1 MNHHEEAKV
10 IIRRMAE
17 DICRVQPMP
26 SDIFSKLM
34 EASTPKS
41 KLIEDGYEPVCS
53 IGFMWVKKDKN
64 DSKQ

>member
-1 MNHHEEAKV
+1 MNHHEEAKA
-10 IIRRMAE
+10 ITQRMAE

-41 KLIEDGYEPVCS
+41 KLIEDGYEPVSS
-53 IGFMWVKKDKN
+53 IGLMWVKKDKN